1 MTPENVMDLAHR
13 MLLVTSMIAAP
24 LLLIALVAGL
34 VIGMF
39 QAATQINESTLSF
52 IPKLL
57 LLVLALFVTGPW
69 ILRVLTDFTR
79 DLYTSIPTMVG

>member
-1 MTPENVMDLAHR
+1 MTPENVMDLAHSTL
-13 MLLVTSMIAAP
+13 MVTSMIAAP
-24 LLLIALVAGL
+24 LLLIALLAGL

-57 LLVLALFVTGPW
+57 LLVLTLFVAGPW
-69 ILRVLTDFTR
+69 ILRVLSDFTH
-79 DLYTSIPTMVG
+79 DLYSSIPSVIG

>member
-13 MLLVTSMIAAP
+13 MLMVTTMIAAP
-24 LLLIALVAGL
+24 LLLIALIAGL

-57 LLVLALFVTGPW
+57 LLVLALFATGPW
-69 ILRVLTDFTR
+69 MLRVLVDFTH
-79 DLYTSIPTMVG
+79 DLYTSIPTVIG